1 MLKSINRYIINEYIK
16 SLFVVIAVM
25 LSICLLISLLDEFN
39 FFKSKKDLKFIYFI
53 IFALLKIP
61 NVLINLF
68 PFVVLFAGIVFY
80 LKIYNHNEVISLRV
94 MGYSN
99 IQIILIPALTSF
111 VIGYLIIFLI
121 VPFSSSMLKYYEEL
135 RSDYND
141 TKNLVFVNETGIW
154 ILDRNEKEKNI
165 IRIEKINKDFSTI
178 NQITIYNYDVFN
190 NFIKRIDANDGI
202 ISNKNWQLNKVYI
215 IAANNKN
222 SGQSYLN
229 SYTYISNVNINEL
242 KNVFKNTET
251 TSLLDIN
258 KEMLIL
264 EDKGYSIVDLK
275 IRYQKLISLPIYLLA
290 MSILSGLMIINLG
303 KTSNYL
309 KYGSYGVIISVM
321 IYFLNDLSI
330 TIAKSGIISVDF
342 SVLIPIFLIILINL
356 VGITQVNAKYN
367 YFYTIIWIF
376 FFKSRYCL
384 FTTKRCL

>member
-25 LSICLLISLLDEFN
+25 LSIILLINLLDEFN
-39 FFKSKKDLKFIYFI
+39 FFKSKKDLKFIFFI
-53 IFALLKIP
+53 IFTILKIP

-68 PFVVLFAGIVFY
+68 PFIVLFGGIVFY

-111 VIGYLIIFLI
+111 IIGYIIVFLI
-121 VPFSSSMLKYYEEL
+121 VPFSSSMLRYYESL
-135 RSDYND
+135 RSEYNE

-154 ILDRNEKEKNI
+154 ILDKNEKEKNI
-165 IRIEKINKDFSTI
+165 IRIEKISKDFSVV
-178 NQITIYNYDVFN
+178 NQITIYNYDSSN
-190 NFIKRIDANDGI
+190 NFIKRIDATEGFIKD
-202 ISNKNWQLNKVYI
+202 KNWQLNKVYI
-215 IAANNKN
+215 ISTNKKNNN
-222 SGQSYLN
+222 ENYLN
-229 SYTYISNVNINEL
+229 NYNYTSNVNISEL
-242 KNVFKNTET
+242 KNVYKNTDA

-258 KEMLIL
+258 KEMMIL
-264 EDKGYSIVDLK
+264 EDKGYSTIDLR
-275 IRYQKLISLPIYLLA
+275 IRYQKLISFPIYLLA

-309 KYGSYGVIISVM
+309 KYGSYGVIISVI

-342 SVLIPIFLIILINL
+342 SVWIPIFLIILINL
-356 VGITQVNAKYN
+356 VGITQVNAK
-367 YFYTIIWIF
+367 
-376 FFKSRYCL
+376 
-384 FTTKRCL
+384 

>member
-25 LSICLLISLLDEFN
+25 LSIILLINLLDEFN
-39 FFKSKKDLKFIYFI
+39 FFKSKKDLKFIFFI
-53 IFALLKIP
+53 IFTILKIP

-68 PFVVLFAGIVFY
+68 PFIVLFGGIVFY

-111 VIGYLIIFLI
+111 VIGYIIIFLI
-121 VPFSSSMLKYYEEL
+121 VPFSSSMLRYYEDL
-135 RSDYND
+135 RSNYNE

-154 ILDRNEKEKNI
+154 ILDKNDKEKNI
-165 IRIEKINKDFSTI
+165 IRIEKISRDFSAI
-178 NQITIYNYDVFN
+178 SQVTIYNYDSSN
-190 NFIKRIDANDGI
+190 NFIRRIDATDGFI
-202 ISNKNWQLNKVYI
+202 KDKNWQLNKVYI
-215 IAANNKN
+215 VSSNKKNNKEN
-222 SGQSYLN
+222 FLN
-229 SYTYISNVNINEL
+229 NYNYISNVNISEL
-242 KNVFKNTET
+242 KNVYKNTDT

-258 KEMLIL
+258 KEMSIL
-264 EDKGYSIVDLK
+264 EDKGYSTIDLR
-275 IRYQKLISLPIYLLA
+275 IRYQKLISFPIYLLA

-309 KYGSYGVIISVM
+309 KYGSYGVIISII

-342 SVLIPIFLIILINL
+342 SVWIPIFLIILINL
-356 VGITQVNAKYN
+356 VGITQVNAK
-367 YFYTIIWIF
+367 
-376 FFKSRYCL
+376 
-384 FTTKRCL
+384 

>member
-25 LSICLLISLLDEFN
+25 LSIILLINLLDEFN
-39 FFKSKKDLKFIYFI
+39 FFKSKKDLKFIFFI
-53 IFALLKIP
+53 IFTILKIP

-68 PFVVLFAGIVFY
+68 PFIVLFGGIVFY

-111 VIGYLIIFLI
+111 IVGYIIVFLI

-135 RSDYND
+135 RSEYNE

-154 ILDRNEKEKNI
+154 ILDKNEKEKNI
-165 IRIEKINKDFSTI
+165 IRIEKINKDFSI
-178 NQITIYNYDVFN
+178 LNQITIYNYDSSN
-190 NFIKRIDANDGI
+190 NFIKRIDADEAI
-202 ISNKNWQLNKVYI
+202 IKDKNWQLNRVHI
-215 IAANNKN
+215 ITTNKKDN
-222 SGQSYLN
+222 KENYLN
-229 SYTYISNVNINEL
+229 NYNYNSNININEL
-242 KNVFKNTET
+242 KNVYKNTET

-264 EDKGYSIVDLK
+264 EDKGYSTIDLR
-275 IRYQKLISLPIYLLA
+275 IRYQKLISFPIYLLA

-309 KYGSYGVIISVM
+309 KYGSYGVIISII

-342 SVLIPIFLIILINL
+342 SVWIPIFLIILINL
-356 VGITQVNAKYN
+356 VGITQVNAK
-367 YFYTIIWIF
+367 
-376 FFKSRYCL
+376 
-384 FTTKRCL
+384 

>member
-1 MLKSINRYIINEYIK
+1 MLKSINKYIINEYIK

-25 LSICLLISLLDEFN
+25 LSIILLINLLDEFN
-39 FFKSKKDLKFIYFI
+39 FFKSKKDLKFIFFL
-53 IFALLKIP
+53 IFTVLKIP

-68 PFVVLFAGIVFY
+68 PFIVLFAGIVFY

-111 VIGYLIIFLI
+111 VIGYVIVFLI
-121 VPFSSSMLKYYEEL
+121 VPFSSSMLRYYEEL
-135 RSDYND
+135 RSEYNE

-154 ILDRNEKEKNI
+154 ILDKNEKEKNI
-165 IRIEKINKDFSTI
+165 IRIEKINKDFSVVS
-178 NQITIYNYDVFN
+178 QITIYNYDASN
-190 NFIKRIDANDGI
+190 NFIRRIDATEGTIKD
-202 ISNKNWQLNKVYI
+202 KNWLLNKVNI
-215 IAANNKN
+215 ISINKKNNKDN
-222 SGQSYLN
+222 YLN
-229 SYTYISNVNINEL
+229 NYNYTSNVNISEL
-242 KNVFKNTET
+242 KNVYKNTET

-264 EDKGYSIVDLK
+264 EDKGYSTIDLR
-275 IRYQKLISLPIYLLA
+275 IRYQKLISFPVYLLA

-309 KYGSYGVIISVM
+309 KYGSYGVIISII

-342 SVLIPIFLIILINL
+342 SVWIPIFLIILINL
-356 VGITQVNAKYN
+356 VGITQVNAK
-367 YFYTIIWIF
+367 
-376 FFKSRYCL
+376 
-384 FTTKRCL
+384 

>member
-25 LSICLLISLLDEFN
+25 LSIVLLINLLDEFN
-39 FFKSKKDLKFIYFI
+39 FFKSKKDLKFIVFI
-53 IFALLKIP
+53 IFTILKIP

-68 PFVVLFAGIVFY
+68 PFIVLFSGIVFY

-111 VIGYLIIFLI
+111 VIGYIIVFLI
-121 VPFSSSMLKYYEEL
+121 VPFSSSMLRYYEDL
-135 RSDYND
+135 RSEYND

-154 ILDRNEKEKNI
+154 ILDKNEKEKNI
-165 IRIEKINKDFSTI
+165 IRIEKISKNFSVVS
-178 NQITIYNYDVFN
+178 QITIYNYDSSN
-190 NFIKRIDANDGI
+190 NFIKRIDATEGFIKD
-202 ISNKNWQLNKVYI
+202 KNWQLNKVHI
-215 IAANNKN
+215 ISSNKKNNKEN
-222 SGQSYLN
+222 YLN
-229 SYTYISNVNINEL
+229 NYNYISNVNISEL
-242 KNVFKNTET
+242 KNVYKNTDT

-258 KEMLIL
+258 KEMSIL
-264 EDKGYSIVDLK
+264 EDKGYSTIDLR
-275 IRYQKLISLPIYLLA
+275 IRYQKLISFPIYLLA

-309 KYGSYGVIISVM
+309 KYGSYGVIISII

-342 SVLIPIFLIILINL
+342 SVWIPIFLIILINL
-356 VGITQVNAKYN
+356 VGITQVNAK
-367 YFYTIIWIF
+367 
-376 FFKSRYCL
+376 
-384 FTTKRCL
+384 

>member
-25 LSICLLISLLDEFN
+25 LSIILLINLLDEFN
-39 FFKSKKDLKFIYFI
+39 FFKSKKDLKFIFFI
-53 IFALLKIP
+53 IFTILKIP

-68 PFVVLFAGIVFY
+68 PFIVLFGGIVFY

-94 MGYSN
+94 MGYSD

-111 VIGYLIIFLI
+111 IIGYIIVFLI
-121 VPFSSSMLKYYEEL
+121 VPFSSSMLRYYESL
-135 RSDYND
+135 RSEYNE

-154 ILDRNEKEKNI
+154 ILDKNEKEKNI
-165 IRIEKINKDFSTI
+165 IRIEKISKDFSVV
-178 NQITIYNYDVFN
+178 NQITIYNYDSSN
-190 NFIKRIDANDGI
+190 NFIKRIDATEGFIKD
-202 ISNKNWQLNKVYI
+202 KNWQLNKVYI
-215 IAANNKN
+215 ISANKKN
-222 SGQSYLN
+222 NNENYLN
-229 SYTYISNVNINEL
+229 NYNYTSNVNISEL
-242 KNVFKNTET
+242 KNVYKNTDT

-258 KEMLIL
+258 KEMAIL
-264 EDKGYSIVDLK
+264 EDKGYSTIDLR
-275 IRYQKLISLPIYLLA
+275 IRYQKLISFPIYLLA

-342 SVLIPIFLIILINL
+342 SVWIPIFLIILINL
-356 VGITQVNAKYN
+356 VGITQVNAK
-367 YFYTIIWIF
+367 
-376 FFKSRYCL
+376 
-384 FTTKRCL
+384 

>member
-25 LSICLLISLLDEFN
+25 LSIILLINLLDEFN
-39 FFKSKKDLKFIYFI
+39 FFKTKKDVKFIFFL
-53 IFALLKIP
+53 IFTVLKIP

-68 PFVVLFAGIVFY
+68 PFIVLFAGIVFY

-111 VIGYLIIFLI
+111 VIGYIIVFLI
-121 VPFSSSMLKYYEEL
+121 VPFSSSMLRYYEDL
-135 RSDYND
+135 RSEYNE

-154 ILDRNEKEKNI
+154 ILDKNEKEKNI
-165 IRIEKINKDFSTI
+165 IRIEKINKDFSVVS
-178 NQITIYNYDVFN
+178 QITIYNYDASN
-190 NFIKRIDANDGI
+190 NFIRRIDATEGTIKDKNWLLSKVNI
-202 ISNKNWQLNKVYI
+202 ISINKK
-215 IAANNKN
+215 NNKDN
-222 SGQSYLN
+222 YLN
-229 SYTYISNVNINEL
+229 NYNYTSNVNISEL
-242 KNVFKNTET
+242 KNVYKNTET

-264 EDKGYSIVDLK
+264 EEKGYSTIDLR
-275 IRYQKLISLPIYLLA
+275 IRYQKLISFPIYLLA

-309 KYGSYGVIISVM
+309 KYGSYGVIISII

-342 SVLIPIFLIILINL
+342 SVWIPIFLIILINL
-356 VGITQVNAKYN
+356 VGITQVNAK
-367 YFYTIIWIF
+367 
-376 FFKSRYCL
+376 
-384 FTTKRCL
+384 

>member
-16 SLFVVIAVM
+16 SLFVIIAVM
-25 LSICLLISLLDEFN
+25 LSIILLINLLDEFN
-39 FFKSKKDLKFIYFI
+39 FFKSKKYLKFIFFI
-53 IFALLKIP
+53 IFTILKVP

-68 PFVVLFAGIVFY
+68 PFIVLFAGIVFY

-111 VIGYLIIFLI
+111 VIGYVIVFLI
-121 VPFSSSMLKYYEEL
+121 VPFSSSMLRYYEDL
-135 RSDYND
+135 RSEYNE

-154 ILDRNEKEKNI
+154 ILDKNEKEKNI
-165 IRIEKINKDFSTI
+165 IRIEKINKDFSVVS
-178 NQITIYNYDVFN
+178 QITIYNYDASN
-190 NFIKRIDANDGI
+190 NFIRRIDATEGTIKD
-202 ISNKNWQLNKVYI
+202 KNWLLNKVNI
-215 IAANNKN
+215 ISINKKNNKDN
-222 SGQSYLN
+222 YLN
-229 SYTYISNVNINEL
+229 NYNYTSNVNISEL
-242 KNVFKNTET
+242 KNVYKNTET

-264 EDKGYSIVDLK
+264 EEKGYSTIDLR
-275 IRYQKLISLPIYLLA
+275 IRYQKLISFPIYLLA

-309 KYGSYGVIISVM
+309 KYGSYGVIISII

-342 SVLIPIFLIILINL
+342 SVWIPIFLIILINL
-356 VGITQVNAKYN
+356 VGITQVNAK
-367 YFYTIIWIF
+367 
-376 FFKSRYCL
+376 
-384 FTTKRCL
+384 

>member
-25 LSICLLISLLDEFN
+25 LSIILLINLLDEFN
-39 FFKSKKDLKFIYFI
+39 FFKSKKDLKFIFFL
-53 IFALLKIP
+53 IFTVLKIP

-68 PFVVLFAGIVFY
+68 PFIVLFAGIVFY

-111 VIGYLIIFLI
+111 VIGYVIVFLI
-121 VPFSSSMLKYYEEL
+121 VPFSSSMLRYYEDL
-135 RSDYND
+135 RSEYNE

-154 ILDRNEKEKNI
+154 ILDKNEKEKNI
-165 IRIEKINKDFSTI
+165 IRIEKINKDFSVVS
-178 NQITIYNYDVFN
+178 QITIYNYDASN
-190 NFIKRIDANDGI
+190 NFIRRIDATEGTIKDKSWLLSKVNI
-202 ISNKNWQLNKVYI
+202 ISINKK
-215 IAANNKN
+215 NNKDN
-222 SGQSYLN
+222 YLN
-229 SYTYISNVNINEL
+229 NYNYTSNVNISEL
-242 KNVFKNTET
+242 KNVYKNTET

-264 EDKGYSIVDLK
+264 EDKGYSTVDLR
-275 IRYQKLISLPIYLLA
+275 IRYQKLISFPIYLLS

-309 KYGSYGVIISVM
+309 KYGSYGVIISII

-342 SVLIPIFLIILINL
+342 SVWIPIFLIILINL
-356 VGITQVNAKYN
+356 VGITQVNAK
-367 YFYTIIWIF
+367 
-376 FFKSRYCL
+376 
-384 FTTKRCL
+384 

>member
-25 LSICLLISLLDEFN
+25 LAIILLINLLDEFN
-39 FFKSKKDLKFIYFI
+39 FFKSKKDVKFI
-53 IFALLKIP
+53 IFIIFTVLKIP

-68 PFVVLFAGIVFY
+68 PFIVLFAGIVFY

-111 VIGYLIIFLI
+111 IIGYIIVFLI
-121 VPFSSSMLKYYEEL
+121 VPFSSSMLRYYESL
-135 RSDYND
+135 RSEYNE

-154 ILDRNEKEKNI
+154 ILDKNEKEKNI
-165 IRIEKINKDFSTI
+165 IRIEKISKDFSVV
-178 NQITIYNYDVFN
+178 NQITIYNYDSSN
-190 NFIKRIDANDGI
+190 NFIKRIDATEGFIKD
-202 ISNKNWQLNKVYI
+202 KNWQLNKVYI
-215 IAANNKN
+215 ISTNKKNNN
-222 SGQSYLN
+222 ENYLN
-229 SYTYISNVNINEL
+229 NYNYTSNVNISEL
-242 KNVFKNTET
+242 KNVYKNTDT

-258 KEMLIL
+258 KEMAIL
-264 EDKGYSIVDLK
+264 EDKGYSTIDLR
-275 IRYQKLISLPIYLLA
+275 IRYQKLISFPIYLLA

-342 SVLIPIFLIILINL
+342 SVWIPIFLIILINL
-356 VGITQVNAKYN
+356 VGITQVNAK
-367 YFYTIIWIF
+367 
-376 FFKSRYCL
+376 
-384 FTTKRCL
+384 

>member
-25 LSICLLISLLDEFN
+25 LSIILLINLLDEFN
-39 FFKSKKDLKFIYFI
+39 FFKSKKDLKFIFFI
-53 IFALLKIP
+53 IFTILKIP
-61 NVLINLF
+61 NLLINLF
-68 PFVVLFAGIVFY
+68 PFIVLFGGIVFY

-111 VIGYLIIFLI
+111 IIGYIIVFLI
-121 VPFSSSMLKYYEEL
+121 VPFSSSMLRYYESL
-135 RSDYND
+135 RSEYNE

-154 ILDRNEKEKNI
+154 ILDKNEKEKNI
-165 IRIEKINKDFSTI
+165 IRIEKISKDFSVV
-178 NQITIYNYDVFN
+178 NQITIYNYDTSN
-190 NFIKRIDANDGI
+190 NFIKRIDATEGFIKD
-202 ISNKNWQLNKVYI
+202 KNWQLNKVYI
-215 IAANNKN
+215 ISANKKNNKEN
-222 SGQSYLN
+222 YLN
-229 SYTYISNVNINEL
+229 NYNYTSNVNISEL
-242 KNVFKNTET
+242 KNVYKNTDT

-258 KEMLIL
+258 KEMAIL
-264 EDKGYSIVDLK
+264 EDKGYSTIDLR
-275 IRYQKLISLPIYLLA
+275 IRYQKLISFPIYLLA

-342 SVLIPIFLIILINL
+342 SVWIPIFLIILINL
-356 VGITQVNAKYN
+356 VGITQVNAK
-367 YFYTIIWIF
+367 
-376 FFKSRYCL
+376 
-384 FTTKRCL
+384 

>member
-1 MLKSINRYIINEYIK
+1 MLSSINRYIIKEYIK
-16 SLFVVIAVM
+16 SLFAVIAVM
-25 LSICLLISLLDEFN
+25 LSIILLINLLDEFN
-39 FFKSKKDLKFIYFI
+39 FFKSKKDLKFIFFI
-53 IFALLKIP
+53 IFTILKIP

-68 PFVVLFAGIVFY
+68 PFIVLFAGIVFY

-111 VIGYLIIFLI
+111 VLGYIIVFLL

-135 RSDYND
+135 RSEYNE

-154 ILDRNEKEKNI
+154 ILDKTDKEKNI

-178 NQITIYNYDVFN
+178 NKVTIYNYDISN
-190 NFIKRIDANDGI
+190 NFIKRIDAEEGFIKD
-202 ISNKNWQLNKVYI
+202 KNWQLNKVYI
-215 IAANNKN
+215 ISVNKKNNKEN
-222 SGQSYLN
+222 YLN
-229 SYTYISNVNINEL
+229 NYNYTSSLNINEL
-242 KNVFKNTET
+242 KNVYKNTET

-264 EDKGYSIVDLK
+264 DNKGYSTIDLR

-303 KTSNYL
+303 KTTNYL
-309 KYGSYGVIISVM
+309 KYGSYGVIISII

-342 SVLIPIFLIILINL
+342 SVWIPIFLIILINL
-356 VGITQVNAKYN
+356 VGITQVNAK
-367 YFYTIIWIF
+367 
-376 FFKSRYCL
+376 
-384 FTTKRCL
+384 

>member
-25 LSICLLISLLDEFN
+25 LSIILLINLLDEFN
-39 FFKSKKDLKFIYFI
+39 FFKSKKDLKFIFFI
-53 IFALLKIP
+53 IFTILKIP
-61 NVLINLF
+61 NLLINLF
-68 PFVVLFAGIVFY
+68 PFIILFGGIVFY

-111 VIGYLIIFLI
+111 IIGYIIVFLI
-121 VPFSSSMLKYYEEL
+121 VPFSSSMLRYYESL
-135 RSDYND
+135 RSEYNE

-154 ILDRNEKEKNI
+154 ILDKNEKEKNI
-165 IRIEKINKDFSTI
+165 IRIEKISKDFSVV
-178 NQITIYNYDVFN
+178 NQITIYNYDSSN
-190 NFIKRIDANDGI
+190 NFIKRIDATEGFIKD
-202 ISNKNWQLNKVYI
+202 KNWQLNKVYI
-215 IAANNKN
+215 ISTNKKNNN
-222 SGQSYLN
+222 ENYLN
-229 SYTYISNVNINEL
+229 NYNYTSNVNISEL
-242 KNVFKNTET
+242 KNVYKNTDT

-258 KEMLIL
+258 KEMSIL
-264 EDKGYSIVDLK
+264 EDKGYSTIDLR
-275 IRYQKLISLPIYLLA
+275 IRYQKLISFPIYLLA

-342 SVLIPIFLIILINL
+342 SVWIPIFLIILINL
-356 VGITQVNAKYN
+356 VGITQVNAK
-367 YFYTIIWIF
+367 
-376 FFKSRYCL
+376 
-384 FTTKRCL
+384 

>member
-25 LSICLLISLLDEFN
+25 LSIILLINLLDEFN
-39 FFKSKKDLKFIYFI
+39 FFKSKKDLKFIFFL
-53 IFALLKIP
+53 IFTVLKIP

-68 PFVVLFAGIVFY
+68 PFIVLFAGIVFY

-111 VIGYLIIFLI
+111 VIGYIIVFLI
-121 VPFSSSMLKYYEEL
+121 VPFSSSMLRYYEDL
-135 RSDYND
+135 RSEYNE

-154 ILDRNEKEKNI
+154 ILDKNEKEKNI
-165 IRIEKINKDFSTI
+165 IRIEKINKDFSVVS
-178 NQITIYNYDVFN
+178 QITIYNYDASN
-190 NFIKRIDANDGI
+190 NFIRRIDATEGI
-202 ISNKNWQLNKVYI
+202 INDKNWLLNKVNI
-215 IAANNKN
+215 ISINKKNNKDN
-222 SGQSYLN
+222 YLN
-229 SYTYISNVNINEL
+229 NYNYTSNVNISEL
-242 KNVFKNTET
+242 KNVYKNTET

-264 EDKGYSIVDLK
+264 EDKGYSTIDLR
-275 IRYQKLISLPIYLLA
+275 IRYQKLISFPIYLLA

-309 KYGSYGVIISVM
+309 KYGSYGVIISII

-342 SVLIPIFLIILINL
+342 SVWIPIFLIILINL
-356 VGITQVNAKYN
+356 VGITQVNAK
-367 YFYTIIWIF
+367 
-376 FFKSRYCL
+376 
-384 FTTKRCL
+384 

>member
-25 LSICLLISLLDEFN
+25 LSIILLINLLDEFN
-39 FFKSKKDLKFIYFI
+39 FFKSKKDLKFILFI
-53 IFALLKIP
+53 IFTILKIP

-68 PFVVLFAGIVFY
+68 PFIVLFAGIVFY

-111 VIGYLIIFLI
+111 VIGYVIVFLI
-121 VPFSSSMLKYYEEL
+121 VPFSSSMLRYYEDL
-135 RSDYND
+135 RSEYNE

-154 ILDRNEKEKNI
+154 ILDKNEKEKNI
-165 IRIEKINKDFSTI
+165 IRIEKINKDFTI
-178 NQITIYNYDVFN
+178 VSQITIYNYDVAN
-190 NFIKRIDANDGI
+190 NFIRRIDATEGTIKD
-202 ISNKNWQLNKVYI
+202 KNWQLNKVNI
-215 IAANNKN
+215 ISANKKNNKEN
-222 SGQSYLN
+222 YLN
-229 SYTYISNVNINEL
+229 NYNYTSNVNINEL
-242 KNVFKNTET
+242 KNVYKNTET

-264 EDKGYSIVDLK
+264 EDKGYSTVDLR
-275 IRYQKLISLPIYLLA
+275 IRYQKLISFPIYLLA

-309 KYGSYGVIISVM
+309 KYGSYGVIISII

-342 SVLIPIFLIILINL
+342 SVWIPIFLIILINL
-356 VGITQVNAKYN
+356 VGITQVNEK
-367 YFYTIIWIF
+367 
-376 FFKSRYCL
+376 
-384 FTTKRCL
+384 

>member
-25 LSICLLISLLDEFN
+25 LSIILLINLLDEFN
-39 FFKSKKDLKFIYFI
+39 FFKSKKDLKFIFFI
-53 IFALLKIP
+53 IFTILKIP

-68 PFVVLFAGIVFY
+68 PFIVLFGGIVFY

-111 VIGYLIIFLI
+111 VIGYIIVFLI
-121 VPFSSSMLKYYEEL
+121 VPFSSSMLRYYEDL
-135 RSDYND
+135 RSEYNE

-154 ILDRNEKEKNI
+154 ILDKNEKEKNI
-165 IRIEKINKDFSTI
+165 IRIEKISKDFSTTS
-178 NQITIYNYDVFN
+178 QITIYNYDSSN
-190 NFIKRIDANDGI
+190 NFIKRIDATEGFIKD
-202 ISNKNWQLNKVYI
+202 KNWQLNKVHI
-215 IAANNKN
+215 ISSNKKNNKEN
-222 SGQSYLN
+222 FLN
-229 SYTYISNVNINEL
+229 NYNYTSNININEL
-242 KNVFKNTET
+242 KNVYKNTDT

-258 KEMLIL
+258 KEMSIL
-264 EDKGYSIVDLK
+264 EDKGYSTIDLR
-275 IRYQKLISLPIYLLA
+275 IRYQKLISFPIYLLA

-309 KYGSYGVIISVM
+309 KYGSYGVIISII

-342 SVLIPIFLIILINL
+342 SVWIPIFLIILINL
-356 VGITQVNAKYN
+356 VGITQVNAK
-367 YFYTIIWIF
+367 
-376 FFKSRYCL
+376 
-384 FTTKRCL
+384 

>member
-1 MLKSINRYIINEYIK
+1 MLKSINRYIIKEYIK

-25 LSICLLISLLDEFN
+25 LSIILLINLLDEFN
-39 FFKSKKDLKFIYFI
+39 FFKSKKDLKFIFFL
-53 IFALLKIP
+53 IFTILKIP

-68 PFVVLFAGIVFY
+68 HFIVLFGGIVFY
-80 LKIYNHNEVISLRV
+80 LKIYNHNEVISLRT

-111 VIGYLIIFLI
+111 VVGYLIIFLI

-154 ILDRNEKEKNI
+154 ILDKNEKEKNI
-165 IRIEKINKDFSTI
+165 IRIEKISKDFSTI
-178 NQITIYNYDVFN
+178 NQVTIYNYDISN
-190 NFIKRIDANDGI
+190 NFIKRIDASDGI
-202 ISNKNWQLNKVYI
+202 IKEKNWQLNKVYI
-215 IAANNKN
+215 VSTNKKNNKEN
-222 SGQSYLN
+222 YLN
-229 SYTYISNVNINEL
+229 SYTYTSNININEL
-242 KNVFKNTET
+242 KNVYKNTET

-264 EDKGYSIVDLK
+264 EDKGYSTVDLR
-275 IRYQKLISLPIYLLA
+275 IRYQKLISFPIYLLA

-309 KYGSYGVIISVM
+309 KYGSYGVIISII

-330 TIAKSGIISVDF
+330 TVAKSGIISVDF
-342 SVLIPIFLIILINL
+342 SVWIPIFLIILINL
-356 VGITQVNAKYN
+356 IGITQVNAK
-367 YFYTIIWIF
+367 
-376 FFKSRYCL
+376 
-384 FTTKRCL
+384 

>member
-25 LSICLLISLLDEFN
+25 LSIILLINLLDEFN
-39 FFKSKKDLKFIYFI
+39 FFKSKKDLKFIFFI
-53 IFALLKIP
+53 IFTILKIP
-61 NVLINLF
+61 NLLINLF
-68 PFVVLFAGIVFY
+68 PFIVLFGGIVFY

-111 VIGYLIIFLI
+111 IIGYIIVFLI
-121 VPFSSSMLKYYEEL
+121 VPFSSSMLRYYESL
-135 RSDYND
+135 RSEYNE

-154 ILDRNEKEKNI
+154 ILDKNEKEKNV
-165 IRIEKINKDFSTI
+165 IRIEKISKDFSVV
-178 NQITIYNYDVFN
+178 NQITIYNYDSSN
-190 NFIKRIDANDGI
+190 NFIKRIDATEGFIKD
-202 ISNKNWQLNKVYI
+202 KNWQLNKVYI
-215 IAANNKN
+215 ISANKKNNKEN
-222 SGQSYLN
+222 YLN
-229 SYTYISNVNINEL
+229 NYNYTSNVNISEL
-242 KNVFKNTET
+242 KNVYKNTDT

-258 KEMLIL
+258 KEMMIL
-264 EDKGYSIVDLK
+264 EDKGYSTIDLR
-275 IRYQKLISLPIYLLA
+275 IRYQKLISFPIYLLA

-342 SVLIPIFLIILINL
+342 SVWIPIFLIILINL
-356 VGITQVNAKYN
+356 VGITQVNAK
-367 YFYTIIWIF
+367 
-376 FFKSRYCL
+376 
-384 FTTKRCL
+384 